1 MSLTVNSLDVVKSI
15 LGTKNF
21 AILCDGVPIA
31 ERMGPKR
38 EHLSTMFLY
47 TLQRPYKIPGFE
59 LAGLIFFYCSTLRAF
74 DNFKRF

>member
-1 MSLTVNSLDVVKSI
+1 M
-15 LGTKNF
+15 GTKNF

-59 LAGLIFFYCSTLRAF
+59 LAGLIFFIAQHLELLIILNGFRYSLI
-74 DNFKRF
+74 RFS